1 MRRHHPVAHSRKNA
15 PEGTRTTTRRRR
27 SPAAAALVLAVAAI
41 AASDDRTA
49 YAQLAPPAGR
59 PSGVLGPQDHRVRIA
74 ADQWPWSAIGRINV
88 IGISAREMCTG
99 TLVAPRRVLT
109 AAHCLFNTR
118 TNDWFKP
125 SAIHFV
131 AGQTRDTF
139 VGHALVDSFVA
150 APQFRFRV
158 EDRPRYDVIAPAMIG
173 HDWAILTLHDAL
185 PIKPIPV
192 RVVTDGELPFARSG
206 GEIALAGYATDH
218 PYMLSVHRGCDA
230 AIDAPEPGV
239 IAHRCDSAPGES
251 GGPILLLRGADAAV
265 IGIHSASMQRF
276 DPRGGYQ
283 AIGARGVAA
292 AQFAAAV
299 KANR

>member
-1 MRRHHPVAHSRKNA
+1 MAVVRDRPHQCDRDFGAGNVHRHAGR
-15 PEGTRTTTRRRR
+15 
-27 SPAAAALVLAVAAI
+27 AAARPHRGALPVQHPHQ
-41 AASDDRTA
+41 R
-49 YAQLAPPAGR
+49 
-59 PSGVLGPQDHRVRIA
+59 
-74 ADQWPWSAIGRINV
+74 
-88 IGISAREMCTG
+88 
-99 TLVAPRRVLT
+99 LVQAERDP
-109 AAHCLFNTR
+109 
-118 TNDWFKP
+118 
-125 SAIHFV
+125 FV

-192 RVVTDGELPFARSG
+192 RVVTDGELPFARTG

-239 IAHRCDSAPGES
+239 IAHRCNSAPGKS